1 MAAATPLTLIA
12 VFFDPE
18 NTHKIND
25 AHHFFA
31 FKKCAVTG
39 KKSFSGET

>member
-25 AHHFFA
+25 AHHLFA
-31 FKKCAVTG
+31 FKKAPLRAKNHSRG
-39 KKSFSGET
+39 KP